1 MHPVAHIP
9 AAQYLRM
16 STEHQHYSLQSQ
28 AAAIK
33 QYADT
38 HGFLIVESYEDPGK
52 SGLMLKHR
60 KGLARLLHDVVS
72 GGQSFKAIL
81 VYDISRWGRFQDT
94 DESAHYEFVC
104 RSAGIPVYYCAETF
118 ENDGSP
124 PAAIMKTLKRVMAAE
139 YSRELSV
146 RLCRTKKIMT
156 ERGFRVGGMAG
167 YGLRRM
173 LIAFDG
179 SPRQLLAHG
188 EVKGVASGR
197 VILVP
202 GPAKEIARVRE
213 IYRLTISDRRS
224 AKSIAREFNRKGM
237 KCCGQPW
244 TYGRVLEILRN
255 PKYVGIA
262 AWGRTTGLLGIKRVK
277 VAQERWTVKTGAFE
291 AIIDQKMFDAAQR
304 ALRDRTQNKSNE
316 ELLCGLKELL
326 KREGRLSEHIID
338 ASSVVPVTATYQR
351 RFGGVTQAYALIGY
365 HECHSPGD
373 ALRMRR
379 RHHKI
384 EQTLLR
390 RILATFPGDVSLIR
404 ERDGCRRVLRFWDG
418 LKVSVLICQCV
429 TTTRRAAP
437 RWNVYVNPYEHCYT
451 TLICRCTPN
460 NEAFKDFY
468 VVSSVDAP
476 SKFEDKTPRRRMFRI
491 KENDLWL
498 KRGKRL
504 VDLRQLRRLA
514 DLVQTKSTGES

>member
-197 VILVP
+197 VILV
-202 GPAKEIARVRE
+202 RRE
-213 IYRLTISDRRS
+213 
-224 AKSIAREFNRKGM
+224 
-237 KCCGQPW
+237 
-244 TYGRVLEILRN
+244 
-255 PKYVGIA
+255 
-262 AWGRTTGLLGIKRVK
+262 
-277 VAQERWTVKTGAFE
+277 
-291 AIIDQKMFDAAQR
+291 
-304 ALRDRTQNKSNE
+304 
-316 ELLCGLKELL
+316 
-326 KREGRLSEHIID
+326 
-338 ASSVVPVTATYQR
+338 
-351 RFGGVTQAYALIGY
+351 
-365 HECHSPGD
+365 
-373 ALRMRR
+373 
-379 RHHKI
+379 
-384 EQTLLR
+384 
-390 RILATFPGDVSLIR
+390 
-404 ERDGCRRVLRFWDG
+404 
-418 LKVSVLICQCV
+418 
-429 TTTRRAAP
+429 
-437 RWNVYVNPYEHCYT
+437 
-451 TLICRCTPN
+451 
-460 NEAFKDFY
+460 
-468 VVSSVDAP
+468 
-476 SKFEDKTPRRRMFRI
+476 TPR
-491 KENDLWL
+491 LC
-498 KRGKRL
+498 RGGSKSLTDTGVHRGNS
-504 VDLRQLRRLA
+504 
-514 DLVQTKSTGES
+514 QT

>member
-1 MHPVAHIP
+1 
-9 AAQYLRM
+9 
-16 STEHQHYSLQSQ
+16 
-28 AAAIK
+28 
-33 QYADT
+33 
-38 HGFLIVESYEDPGK
+38 
-52 SGLMLKHR
+52 
-60 KGLARLLHDVVS
+60 
-72 GGQSFKAIL
+72 
-81 VYDISRWGRFQDT
+81 
-94 DESAHYEFVC
+94 
-104 RSAGIPVYYCAETF
+104 
-118 ENDGSP
+118 
-124 PAAIMKTLKRVMAAE
+124 
-139 YSRELSV
+139 
-146 RLCRTKKIMT
+146 
-156 ERGFRVGGMAG
+156 
-167 YGLRRM
+167 
-173 LIAFDG
+173 
-179 SPRQLLAHG
+179 
-188 EVKGVASGR
+188 
-197 VILVP
+197 
-202 GPAKEIARVRE
+202 
-213 IYRLTISDRRS
+213 
-224 AKSIAREFNRKGM
+224 M